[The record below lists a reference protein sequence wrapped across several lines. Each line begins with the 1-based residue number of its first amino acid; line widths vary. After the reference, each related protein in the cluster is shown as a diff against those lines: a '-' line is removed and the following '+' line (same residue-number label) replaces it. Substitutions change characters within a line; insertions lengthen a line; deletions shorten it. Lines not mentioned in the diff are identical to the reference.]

1 MEITNQNLE
10 EMLAMVICVVIPV
23 VVRIPLLASL
33 GRFSHLGTIYL
44 HKIKN
49 FAFYSFFVSYDLSNF
64 LQFSPFNNLI

>member
-44 HKIKN
+44 HKIKKPLL
-49 FAFYSFFVSYDLSNF
+49 FTLS
-64 LQFSPFNNLI
+64 LLAMICQISSSPPLLTI